1 MAARPP
7 AADAARR
14 PSSAVAD
21 SMTALGRARL
31 FVLLGGL
38 TAFGPLSIDMYLPA
52 LPAIGRDLAAS
63 ESLIQLTLTACLI
76 GLAIGQVVAGP
87 VSDALGRRRPLLIGV
102 AGYVLASLL
111 CAVAPTAP
119 ILVALRLLQGLAGA
133 AGIVIAR
140 AIVRDLYTGSAA
152 ARYFSRLI
160 LIFGIAPILAPV
172 LGAQILRFTSWHGI
186 FLALAI
192 VTALLWLGAARALP
206 ETLPVERRRSGS
218 LGDTVQTFRRLAAD
232 TWFLGYAVS
241 GGLGFGAMFAYIAG
255 SPFVLQGIYH
265 VSPQTFSL
273 IFGLN
278 ALGFVI
284 TSQINGSLVG
294 RIPPARLLTVG
305 VTVTGVAGLAL
316 LAVIL
321 IGGLGLAAVLPPLF
335 VLVSSIGFVVPNAVA
350 LALSRHPEAAGTGS
364 ALLGVIQSGIGAA
377 GAPLVGIAGISTA
390 LPMAAVI
397 ATSGVGAVLA
407 GLLTSIRR
415 GRGQSSSP
423 LAGEGGVA
431 DVSA

>member
-1 MAARPP
+1 M
-7 AADAARR
+7 
-14 PSSAVAD
+14 AD
-21 SMTALGRARL
+21 SMTLRGRARL

-87 VSDALGRRRPLLIGV
+87 ISDALGRRRPVLIGV

-119 ILVALRLLQGLAGA
+119 ILVSLRLLQGLAGA

-172 LGAQILRFTSWHGI
+172 LGAQIMRFTSWHGI
-186 FLALAI
+186 FLALAV

-232 TWFLGYAVS
+232 TRFLGYAVS

-278 ALGFVI
+278 AVGFVI

-321 IGGLGLAAVLPPLF
+321 IGGLGLAVVLPPLF

-364 ALLGVIQSGIGAA
+364 ALVGVIQSGIGAA
-377 GAPLVGIAGISTA
+377 GAPLVGIAGITTA
-390 LPMAAVI
+390 LPMAVVI

-407 GLLTSIRR
+407 RLLTSIRR
-415 GRGQSSSP
+415 ERGQSSSP
-423 LAGEGGVA
+423 LAEEGGVGN
-431 DVSA
+431 VSA

>member
-1 MAARPP
+1 MALPRR
-7 AADAARR
+7 AALEAALLRSGD
-14 PSSAVAD
+14 PSNLTRVQR
-21 SMTALGRARL
+21 LRL
-31 FVLLGGL
+31 FVLLGSL

-52 LPAIGRDLAAS
+52 LPAIARDLAAS
-63 ESLIQLTLTACLI
+63 ESIVQLTLTACLI
-76 GLAIGQVVAGP
+76 GLALGQLVAGP
-87 VSDALGRRRPLLIGV
+87 LSDNLGRRRPLLIGV
-102 AGYVLASLL
+102 AGYVVVSLL
-111 CAVAPTAP
+111 CAIAPSAWL
-119 ILVALRLLQGLAGA
+119 LVVLRLIQGLTGA

-140 AIVRDLYTGSAA
+140 AIVRDLYSGSAA

-160 LIFGIAPILAPV
+160 LVMGLAPILAPV
-172 LGAQILRFTSWHGI
+172 VGAQLLRFTSWHGI
-186 FLALAI
+186 FLVLALI
-192 VTALLWLGAARALP
+192 TALLWLGAARALP

-218 LGDTVQTFRRLAAD
+218 LGDTLQTFRRLAAD
-232 TWFLGYAVS
+232 TRFLGYAVS

-278 ALGFVI
+278 AVGFVI

-321 IGGLGLAAVLPPLF
+321 IGGLGLAVVLPPLF

-377 GAPLVGIAGISTA
+377 GAPLVGIAGITTA

-397 ATSGVGAVLA
+397 ATSGVCAVLA
-407 GLLTSIRR
+407 RLLTSMRHE
-415 GRGQSSSP
+415 GDQSSSP
-423 LAGEGGVA
+423 LAG
-431 DVSA
+431 

>member
-1 MAARPP
+1 M
-7 AADAARR
+7 
-14 PSSAVAD
+14 AD
-21 SMTALGRARL
+21 SMTPLGRARL

-63 ESLIQLTLTACLI
+63 ESVIQLTLTACLI

-111 CAVAPTAP
+111 CAVAPTAA
-119 ILVALRLLQGLAGA
+119 ILVVLRLLQGLAGA

-186 FLALAI
+186 FLALAV
-192 VTALLWLGAARALP
+192 VTALLWLGAAWALP
-206 ETLPVERRRSGS
+206 ETLSVERRRSGS
-218 LGDTVQTFRRLAAD
+218 FGDTVQTFRRLAAD
-232 TWFLGYAVS
+232 TPFLGYAVS

-255 SPFVLQGIYH
+255 SPFVLQSIYH
-265 VSPQTFSL
+265 ISPQTFSL

-284 TSQINGSLVG
+284 TSQINGSLVS
-294 RIPPARLLTVG
+294 RIPPARLLTAG
-305 VTVTGVAGLAL
+305 VTVTAVAGLAL

-321 IGGLGLAAVLPPLF
+321 VGGLGLAAVLPPLF
-335 VLVSSIGFVVPNAVA
+335 VLVSSIGFVVPNAIA

-377 GAPLVGIAGISTA
+377 GAPLVGIAGITTA

-407 GLLTSIRR
+407 RLLTSMRHE
-415 GRGQSSSP
+415 GDQSSSP
-423 LAGEGGVA
+423 LAGEGGVGGL
-431 DVSA
+431 SA

>member
-1 MAARPP
+1 
-7 AADAARR
+7 
-14 PSSAVAD
+14 
-21 SMTALGRARL
+21 MTLRGRARL

-87 VSDALGRRRPLLIGV
+87 ISDALGRRRPLLIGV

-172 LGAQILRFTSWHGI
+172 LGAQIMRFTSWHGI
-186 FLALAI
+186 FLALAV

-232 TWFLGYAVS
+232 TRFLGYAVS

-278 ALGFVI
+278 AVGFVI

-364 ALLGVIQSGIGAA
+364 ALVGVIQSGIGAA
-377 GAPLVGIAGISTA
+377 GAPLVGIAGITTA
-390 LPMAAVI
+390 LPMAVVI

-407 GLLTSIRR
+407 RLLTSIRR
-415 GRGQSSSP
+415 ERGQSSSP
-423 LAGEGGVA
+423 LAEEGGVG

>member
-14 PSSAVAD
+14 PSAAVAD

-87 VSDALGRRRPLLIGV
+87 VSDALGRRQPLLIGV

-232 TWFLGYAVS
+232 TWLLGYAVS

-335 VLVSSIGFVVPNAVA
+335 VLVSSIGFVVPNATA

-364 ALLGVIQSGIGAA
+364 ALLGVIQSGIAA
-377 GAPLVGIAGISTA
+377 AAAPLVGIAGVTSA
-390 LPMAAVI
+390 LPMASVI
-397 ATSGVGAVLA
+397 AGCGAGALAALLLVVRPLRHSRSGRD
-407 GLLTSIRR
+407 LTR
-415 GRGQSSSP
+415 
-423 LAGEGGVA
+423 VA
-431 DVSA
+431 SDG

>member
-1 MAARPP
+1 MAVGKQ
-7 AADAARR
+7 AADDPRITRSAA
-14 PSSAVAD
+14 AG

-52 LPAIGRDLAAS
+52 LPVIGRDLAAS
-63 ESLIQLTLTACLI
+63 ESVIQLTLTACLI

-102 AGYVLASLL
+102 AGYVVASLL
-111 CAVAPTAP
+111 CALAPTAA
-119 ILVALRLLQGLAGA
+119 ILVALRLLQGLTGA

-140 AIVRDLYTGSAA
+140 AIVRDLYSGSAA

-160 LIFGIAPILAPV
+160 LVMGLAPILAPV
-172 LGAQILRFTSWHGI
+172 VGAQLLRFTSWHGI
-186 FLALAI
+186 FLVLALI
-192 VTALLWLGAARALP
+192 TALLWLGAARALP

-218 LGDTVQTFRRLAAD
+218 LGDTLQTFRRLAAD
-232 TWFLGYAVS
+232 TQFIGYAVA
-241 GGLGFGAMFAYIAG
+241 GGLAFGAMFAYIAG
-255 SPFVLQGIYH
+255 SPFVLQGIYG

-284 TSQINGSLVG
+284 TSQINGSLVS
-294 RIPPARLLTVG
+294 RIPPATLLTMG
-305 VTVTGVAGLAL
+305 ITVTGVAGLAL

-321 IGGLGLAAVLPPLF
+321 IGGLGLAAVLLPIF

-377 GAPLVGIAGISTA
+377 GAPLVGVAGIATA
-390 LPMAAVI
+390 LPMAVVI
-397 ATSGVGAVLA
+397 AISGVGAVLA
-407 GLLTSIRR
+407 LLLASAQRR
-415 GRGQSSSP
+415 RAASM
-423 LAGEGGVA
+423 VA
-431 DVSA
+431 

>member
-1 MAARPP
+1 MAGET
-7 AADAARR
+7 
-14 PSSAVAD
+14 
-21 SMTALGRARL
+21 MTAFERARL

-63 ESLIQLTLTACLI
+63 ESVVQLTLTAVLI
-76 GLAIGQVVAGP
+76 GLALGQVVAGP
-87 VSDALGRRRPLLIGV
+87 LSDAWGRRRPLLIGV
-102 AGYVLASLL
+102 GGYVLASLL
-111 CAVAPTAP
+111 CAIAPTAA
-119 ILVALRLLQGLAGA
+119 ILVAARLLQGLAGA

-140 AIVRDLYTGSAA
+140 AIVRDLYSGAPA

-192 VTALLWLGAARALP
+192 VTALLWLGAARGLP
-206 ETLPVERRRSGS
+206 ETLPVEGRRSGS
-218 LGDTVQTFRRLAAD
+218 FGDTVQTFRRLAAD
-232 TWFLGYAVS
+232 SQFLGYALS
-241 GGLGFGAMFAYIAG
+241 GALAFGAMFAYIAG

-273 IFGLN
+273 IFGIN

-284 TSQINGSLVG
+284 TSQINGSLVSH
-294 RIPPARLLTVG
+294 IPPARLLRVG
-305 VTVTGVAGLAL
+305 VTITAAAGLAL
-316 LAVIL
+316 LVVL
-321 IGGLGLAAVLPPLF
+321 ITGGLGLAVVLPPLF
-335 VLVSSIGFVVPNAVA
+335 VLVSSIGFVLPNALA

-364 ALLGVIQSGIGAA
+364 ALLGVIQSGIAA
-377 GAPLVGIAGISTA
+377 VAAPIVGIAGTATA

-397 ATSGVGAVLA
+397 ATSGVGALVL
-407 GLLTSIRR
+407 LVTSTRR
-415 GRGQSSSP
+415 RT
-423 LAGEGGVA
+423 AAAVA
-431 DVSA
+431 